1 MLNADISNHLFR
13 LLHDQDYRS
22 GYAYAIDRDFIFDLF
37 SPAELIQLSVIYH
50 ALQKSHADG
59 IAYYCW
65 ELACRKE
72 GVSFESCPS
81 YRKTGQK
88 VTPPTLARN
97 RASRLN

>member
-13 LLHDQDYRS
+13 LLNDPDYRS

-37 SPAELIQLSVIYH
+37 SPTELIRLSVIYH
-50 ALQKSHADG
+50 SFESSRADG

-72 GVSFESCPS
+72 GVLFESCPS
-81 YRKTGQK
+81 NRKTSQK
-88 VTPPTLARN
+88 APPATLVRN
-97 RASRLN
+97 WTSRFN